1 MDIERLR
8 ELMSISNEPILVND
22 VKFNNTGLDVVIDS
36 KISIDE
42 LNDKFVDGKY
52 VTPDWYNDLVNKSKE
67 RKTALVIENI
77 NDIDEVA
84 QAKFIDI
91 IKYKKIG
98 LYKLPENIAI
108 FITYNTSSEYKLND
122 NIASLVMHM

>member
-1 MDIERLR
+1 MDIEKLK
-8 ELMSISNEPILVND
+8 ELMTISSEPILVKD
-22 VKFNNTGLDVVIDS
+22 AKFNNTGLDVVIDS
-36 KISIDE
+36 EISIDE

-52 VTPDWYNDLVNKSKE
+52 VTPDWYNDLVNKAKE

-98 LYKLPENIAI
+98 IYKLPENIII
-108 FITYNTSSEYKLND
+108 FITYNTSSKYKLNE